1 MNEETA
7 LRDQIRQV
15 IADHARLA
23 VAIGTLRDDGDLF
36 GAGMTSHAS
45 VNLMLA
51 LEEVFQIEFP
61 ESMLRKS
68 TFGSVSSI
76 EAALHEL
83 RSVPA

>member
-1 MNEETA
+1 
-7 LRDQIRQV
+7 
-15 IADHARLA
+15 
-23 VAIGTLRDDGDLF
+23 
-36 GAGMTSHAS
+36 
-45 VNLMLA
+45 MLA